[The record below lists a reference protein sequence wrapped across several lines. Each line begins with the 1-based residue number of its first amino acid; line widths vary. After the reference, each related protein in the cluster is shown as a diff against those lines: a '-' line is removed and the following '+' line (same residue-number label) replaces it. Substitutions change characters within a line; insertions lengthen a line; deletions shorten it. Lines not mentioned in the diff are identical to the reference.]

1 MFLFLGVIT
10 NVYKLKVYFNI
21 KMVNQIQIQKLSKE
35 QKEQYKE
42 IKDFYKYFYEC
53 PACKRIYGADEK
65 EIHLFCPKCIS
76 QTKNKT
82 RKGY

>member
-21 KMVNQIQIQKLSKE
+21 KMVDQIQIQKLSKE

-42 IKDFYKYFYEC
+42 IKNFYKYFYEC
-53 PACKRIYGADEK
+53 PACHRVYGSDE
-65 EIHLFCPKCIS
+65 EERHLFCPKCIS

>member
-21 KMVNQIQIQKLSKE
+21 KMVDQIQIRKLSKE
-35 QKEQYKE
+35 QKDEYKE
-42 IKDFYKYFYEC
+42 IKNFYKYFYEC
-53 PACKRIYGADEK
+53 PACHRVYGSDE
-65 EIHLFCPKCIS
+65 EERHLFCPKCIS